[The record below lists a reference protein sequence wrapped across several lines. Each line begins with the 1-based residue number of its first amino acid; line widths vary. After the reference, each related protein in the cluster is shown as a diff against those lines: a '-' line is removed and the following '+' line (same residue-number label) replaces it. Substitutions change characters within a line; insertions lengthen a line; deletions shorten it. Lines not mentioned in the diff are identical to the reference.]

1 MGANFDL
8 ASPISVD
15 HDVRIQGDIASDS
28 NLFHPSSARI
38 NLGADPE
45 TDVAAELDI
54 FTVSDMTA
62 WGDTDVLAA
71 TGKPMFIITVAE
83 P

>member
-1 MGANFDL
+1 MRADFDV
-8 ASPISVD
+8 ASKISVD
-15 HDVRIQGDIASDS
+15 HDVRIKGDMASDS

-45 TDVAAELDI
+45 TYVAAELDI
-54 FTVSDMTA
+54 FIVSDMTA

-71 TGKPMFIITVAE
+71 ISKPMFIIVIAE
-83 P
+83 L